1 MSLSRRMTLGL
12 LAALPFAGKAMAD
25 VPVDGKLVE
34 HPDFASAHVQPR
46 NITVWLPPGYAA
58 GSGRHP
64 VLYMHDGQNLF
75 DASKAN
81 FGEWGVDEHLVRLIA
96 GGQVRAP
103 IVVGVWNTDLRL
115 REYVPADLIAALP
128 ADMRDE
134 VQAIYGGPSLS
145 DAYLRFLVEELKP
158 FIDGAYRTLSGP
170 QDTMIAGSSMGG
182 LISMYAVMKRPQT
195 FSAAACLS
203 THWPLKV
210 EGLEAGAA
218 LDAWRERLVAA
229 WTGVI
234 EHGLPAPGDHRFYFD
249 RGDETLDQVYAIFQ
263 TQVDQTFRRR
273 GYGPG
278 DFRSLVFPGAQH
290 NEASWNQRLDVPLTF
305 LLSPAPT
312 RNP

>member
-1 MSLSRRMTLGL
+1 MNRRTLL
-12 LAALPFAGKAMAD
+12 VLTAALHFAGAARAETPAAGRLVLHEAMS
-25 VPVDGKLVE
+25 
-34 HPDFASAHVQPR
+34 SAHAKAR
-46 NITVWLPPGYAA
+46 NVSIWLPPGYDASDA
-58 GSGRHP
+58 RHP

-75 DASKAN
+75 DASTAN
-81 FGEWGVDEHLVRLIA
+81 FGEWGVDEHLTRLIA

-128 ADMRDE
+128 DDMRAD
-134 VQAIYGGPSLS
+134 VQAIYGGPPLS
-145 DAYLRFLVEELKP
+145 DGYLRFLVEELKP
-158 FIDGAYRTLSGP
+158 FVDRTYRTLTRP
-170 QDTMIAGSSMGG
+170 QDTTIAGSSMGG
-182 LISMYAVMKRPQT
+182 LISLYAVMKRPEV

-210 EGLEAGAA
+210 EGLEPGPT

-229 WTGVI
+229 WAGVVQR
-234 EHGLPAPGDHRFYFD
+234 GLPSPGSHRLYFD
-249 RGDETLDQVYAIFQ
+249 RGDETLDQFYADFQ
-263 TQVDQTFRRR
+263 THMDGVIRAR
-273 GYGPG
+273 GYGPD

-312 RNP
+312 QTS

>member
-1 MSLSRRMTLGL
+1 MNRRIL
-12 LAALPFAGKAMAD
+12 LALMTALPFASAARAEGAIAGGRLIVHQDMT
-25 VPVDGKLVE
+25 
-34 HPDFASAHVQPR
+34 SAHAKAR
-46 NITVWLPPGYAA
+46 TVSIWLPPGYEASDA
-58 GSGRHP
+58 RHP

-75 DASKAN
+75 DAATAN
-81 FGEWGVDEHLVRLIA
+81 FGEWGVDEHLTRLIA
-96 GGQVRAP
+96 SGQVRAP

-145 DAYLRFLVEELKP
+145 DGYLRFLTEELKP
-158 FIDGAYRTLSGP
+158 FVDRTYRTLTGP

-182 LISMYAVMKRPQT
+182 LISMAAVMKRPDV

-234 EHGLPAPGDHRFYFD
+234 ERGLPAPGAHRFYFD
-249 RGDETLDQVYAIFQ
+249 RGDETLDQFYAVFQ
-263 TQVDQTFRRR
+263 TQVDHTFRRR

-278 DFRSLVFPGAQH
+278 DFQSLVFPGAQH
-290 NEASWNQRLDVPLTF
+290 NEASWNQRLDAPLIF